1 MKYYKGSIMEWSSL
15 LNVIRWKTWDISA
28 AAVLLAYATITAI
41 KYGHCYFR
49 QGIPIY
55 SLFLPSYYALVVHN
69 MTD

>member
-1 MKYYKGSIMEWSSL
+1 MEWSSL

-41 KYGHCYFR
+41 KCYFR